1 MMLGYKRLKRWLALL
16 LATASKEVNLKPV
29 MFAAVRRGLL
39 MEELARG
46 TGDEETRNEVFIC
59 GVFSLLDRMF
69 QQPFEELLSTIPVPP
84 RVYQAL
90 VEHTGPYEPYM
101 NVVRAIESES
111 LFDFREAA
119 DNLMMS
125 VSEIN
130 RAQLRALMAASE
142 IE

>member
-1 MMLGYKRLKRWLALL
+1 
-16 LATASKEVNLKPV
+16 
-29 MFAAVRRGLL
+29 
-39 MEELARG
+39 
-46 TGDEETRNEVFIC
+46 
-59 GVFSLLDRMF
+59 MF
-69 QQPFEELLSTIPVPP
+69 QQPFEELLSTIPVPE
-84 RVYQAL
+84 RVRQAL